1 MAVDY
6 VRPQESGARAAVHSA
21 TLDLGAGSLAV
32 SGEPFALTVR
42 PYSQAALDAANHQ
55 PDLVPDGCTYV
66 YLDHVRRGVGTGA
79 CGPGVLD
86 AYVIHRR
93 DADFTLVLEVTG

>member
-21 TLDLGAGSLAV
+21 TLQLDGGNLAV

-55 PDLVPDGCTYV
+55 PDLVPDGRTYV
-66 YLDHVRRGVGTGA
+66 YLDHVQRGVGTGA
-79 CGPGVLD
+79 CGPGVLE
-86 AYVIHRR
+86 AYLVPQRE
-93 DADFTLVLEVTG
+93 AEFTLVFEVKA